1 MNNVMVSLD
10 WHYRLHYR
18 LIYNPAHFNS
28 FVGLHGAVF
37 LSRDLEVDWHYRL
50 HYRLIYNPAHFNS
63 FVGLHGAV
71 FLSRDLEV
79 SKQPVH

>member
-37 LSRDLEVDWHYRL
+37 LSRDLEVSNCSL
-50 HYRLIYNPAHFNS
+50 KSS
-63 FVGLHGAV
+63 FWEMLAQVCSTQEELGT
-71 FLSRDLEV
+71 
-79 SKQPVH
+79 

>member
-37 LSRDLEVDWHYRL
+37 LSRDLEV
-50 HYRLIYNPAHFNS
+50 
-63 FVGLHGAV
+63 
-71 FLSRDLEV
+71 